1 MAVAGFRKPVYLW
14 KGASAMD
21 ELRQRLAELG
31 EHVSDI
37 MARL

>member
-1 MAVAGFRKPVYLW
+1 MAVTGFRKPVHLW
-14 KGASAMD
+14 NGASAMD

-31 EHVSDI
+31 EHIADI